1 MKKTIHYLLSGLI
14 FAMTCS
20 PHTSHAQ
27 SWGGYKKENTFWQ
40 NWSFNAN
47 LGVTSFFGDLS
58 KYDTDPFK
66 KITHESGPAYGGIL
80 TRHLSPKFSLAGQ
93 LLAGNLKGS
102 NYLGSSFESSFIE
115 YNFQGRFDILNIIW
129 PSTISRFGVIAYG
142 GIGQFLFNTTKSVL
156 IDDGMEKSVNNTGV
170 PEFVYIFGAGL
181 YYKITPEYSIT
192 LDLAIR
198 QTQNDK
204 LDNYIKNSANDYY
217 SHLSIGFSYNLENYK
232 PRKHHTTEGESTSG
246 RFLNYLKVNR

>member
-1 MKKTIHYLLSGLI
+1 MKKTMNYLVSGLI
-14 FAMTCS
+14 FAMICS
-20 PHTSHAQ
+20 SYTGYAQ
-27 SWGGYKKENTFWQ
+27 SWGGYKKENTFWH

-58 KYDTDPFK
+58 KYDTDPYK
-66 KITHESGPAYGGIL
+66 KITLESGPACGGIL

-93 LLAGNLKGS
+93 LLAGKLKGS

-115 YNFQGRFDILNIIW
+115 YSFQGRIDILNLIW
-129 PSTISRFGVIAYG
+129 PNRISRFGVIAYT

-156 IDDGMEKSVNNTGV
+156 IDDVMEKSVNSTGV
-170 PEFVYIFGAGL
+170 PEFVYIFGSGL
-181 YYKITPEYSIT
+181 YYKINPEYSIT
-192 LDLAIR
+192 LDLSIR

-204 LDNYIKNSANDYY
+204 LDNYVKNSANDYY
-217 SHLSIGFSYNLENYK
+217 SHLSIGISYNPKNYK

-246 RFLNYLKVNR
+246 RFLSYLKANK